1 MTAIAPLCIKN
12 TMIKIT
18 SVEYIVDFT
27 KYAFPLRVSV
37 YVSYIVPFT
46 GIQEIAPLVS
56 CTFVFSISYFE
67 SELSAESS
75 KEFRKRLERD
85 ITCLWLR
92 DLMSY
97 NQIALL

>member
-1 MTAIAPLCIKN
+1 MLKLTLLLIV
-12 TMIKIT
+12 MIRVIF
-18 SVEYIVDFT
+18 VEYVVDFPE
-27 KYAFPLRVSV
+27 YAFLLRVSV

-56 CTFVFSISYFE
+56 CTFVFSVSYFE
-67 SELSAESS
+67 TELSAESS